1 MGKEDQA
8 IHEAAQVYLA
18 WLESSEAQALLKD
31 AA

>member
-1 MGKEDQA
+1 MGREEA

-18 WLESSEAQALLKD
+18 WLESSEAQMLLAE